1 MMTEIV
7 SLASSGMSAMRWRLR
22 AATASTHERM
32 HAHAG
37 FGAAAAG
44 TIETPDYRRLL
55 VRLYGFHR
63 PFEDLAR
70 SAMDVFG
77 IDLDMSARARSP
89 LLLAD
94 LQAIGLAPN
103 TAATLPLWR
112 PSVRLGSKG
121 SVLGALY
128 VLEGSTLGGVQIA
141 RALKTRVGNGLGKAL
156 LFFVGRGARQ
166 GAMWRDLLE
175 ELKSLREDD
184 DEAMQAEDAAVA
196 TFKAFEDW
204 MAGWR
209 TEVDASRNL

>member
-1 MMTEIV
+1 
-7 SLASSGMSAMRWRLR
+7 MRWRLR
-22 AATASTHERM
+22 AATAATHERM

-44 TIETPDYRRLL
+44 TIEPSDYRRLL

-63 PFEDLAR
+63 PFEDVAR
-70 SAMDVFG
+70 SAVDIFR

-94 LQAIGLAPN
+94 LRTIGFDPN
-103 TAATLPLWR
+103 AAATLPLWR
-112 PSVRLGSKG
+112 PSIRLVSKG
-121 SVLGALY
+121 SLLGALY

-141 RALKTRVGNGLGKAL
+141 RALKDRVGNGLGKAL
-156 LFFVGRGARQ
+156 LFFVGRGERQ
-166 GAMWRDLLE
+166 GAMWRELVQELE
-175 ELKSLREDD
+175 SLREDD
-184 DEAMQAEDAAVA
+184 EEAMKAEDAAVA

-209 TEVDASRNL
+209 TEVDASTLV